1 MSGAGPTVHT
11 PDFPS
16 WSVFKF
22 PPDAAPPPIT
32 NPYTG
37 EPTFANPFHIP
48 QDVFAGALGYKV
60 PLVIASVYAVI
71 VTYFN
76 WYNRQ
81 HGNKAW
87 RIAKTRPFFAFVI
100 LHNVFLAV
108 YSAITCVAMV
118 RALKVSFPNF
128 SDPNAFVGTVDA
140 LCKING
146 PRGLGDAV
154 TYNTTT
160 NSWASK
166 NTNILIDS
174 ATGLPDSTDVGR
186 IWNEGL
192 AFWGWWFYLS
202 KFYEVLDTAIILA
215 KGKRSTTLQKYHHA
229 GAMLSMWAGMRFMS
243 PPIWMFVLVNSG
255 IHAMMYTYY
264 TVAALGYRVP
274 NAVKRTLT
282 TLQITQFIVGVVY
295 AACHLF
301 VSYTVPVSVA
311 YTVAEKVAPKLNTSS
326 VSSAV
331 ASATSSVAE
340 VLPTATGAA
349 VAFLR
354 KLIYR
359 AAGDEGLAEN
369 IAVPGQP
376 IPFYQQQ
383 EQQRLA
389 AGQHKE
395 HPIEHF
401 FHHPQETVNRVVYR
415 TEYQSVPCTD
425 TSGQAF
431 AIYLNMF
438 YLSPL
443 TFLFMRFFFKSYLR
457 RSSPKDKQQKK
468 HNTISEASKDA
479 AHEVERE
486 LDSFDRAAEDAV
498 SSAVHKSRDTVR
510 GRKAGANG
518 IGKDERHGS
527 LSPAN
532 KKFVDDVKRKV
543 NQKLQEVDGAMD
555 AAGKKANQVYNNLTG
570 QAGEAKENLEK
581 QGKDTKENVKKQAN
595 NAKDKAENESKP
607 YTDAAK
613 EKASD
618 AKDTAKKA
626 ANDTK
631 DAAKKEA
638 NDAKDTV
645 KKEADNASQK
655 VQQESQKADDK
666 AQPSEKTNGNGNGDE
681 GWETAGTG
689 KKQNNKSKLP
699 QKKKER
705 KETEESGVLV
715 KKEDAMDQ
723 TDEQVEQPEDE
734 PEPKDLKNTLEKDDG
749 RGLF

>member
-1 MSGAGPTVHT
+1 MSGAGPSIHT
-11 PDFPS
+11 PEFPA

-22 PPDAAPPPIT
+22 PPDSAPPPIT
-32 NPYTG
+32 NPYSG

-48 QDVFAGALGYKV
+48 QGLFEGALGYKV
-60 PLVIASVYAVI
+60 PLAIASVYAVT

-100 LHNVFLAV
+100 FHNVFLAV
-108 YSAITCVAMV
+108 YSAVTCVAMV
-118 RALKVSFPNF
+118 RALKHSFPHY
-128 SDPNAFVGTVDA
+128 SEPNAVVGTVDA

-154 TYNTTT
+154 TYNATTG
-160 NSWASK
+160 SWASR
-166 NTNILIDS
+166 NANVLIDP

-229 GAMLSMWAGMRFMS
+229 GAMLSMWAGMRFMA

-264 TVAALGYRVP
+264 TVSALGYRVP

-282 TLQITQFIVGVVY
+282 TLQITQFLVGSAY
-295 AACHLF
+295 AAVHLF

-311 YTVAEKVAPKLNTSS
+311 YNVVDKVAPKLTSSS

-331 ASATSSVAE
+331 VSATSSIAE
-340 VLPTATGAA
+340 ALPTATGAA

-376 IPFYQQQ
+376 VPFYQQQ
-383 EQQRLA
+383 QLQQQRLA
-389 AGQHKE
+389 AGKRPE
-395 HPIEHF
+395 HPVEHF
-401 FHHPQETVNRVVYR
+401 FHHPHETVNRLVYR
-415 TEYQSVPCTD
+415 TEYQSVPCID

-431 AIYLNMF
+431 AIYLNMI
-438 YLSPL
+438 YLAPL
-443 TFLFMRFFFKSYLR
+443 TILFMRFFFKSYLSR
-457 RSSPKDKQQKK
+457 TSPNTK
-468 HNTISEASKDA
+468 HQTKHTAISKATKDA
-479 AHEVERE
+479 AHGVERE
-486 LDSFDRAAEDAV
+486 LESLGKSAEDAV
-498 SSAVHKSRDTVR
+498 STAFNKSKDTVR
-510 GRKAGANG
+510 GRKIKANG
-518 IGKDERHGS
+518 FDKDERLGS

-543 NQKLQEVDGAMD
+543 NQQLQEIDEGAQTV
-555 AAGKKANQVYNNLTG
+555 GKKAKQVYNDLSG
-570 QAGEAKENLEK
+570 KAGEAKNNAEK
-581 QGKDTKENVKKQAN
+581 QARDAKENAKGQAKEARENVKEHSKE
-595 NAKDKAENESKP
+595 AKDKVEKESKP
-607 YTDAAK
+607 YTEAAK
-613 EKASD
+613 DKASD
-618 AKDTAKKA
+618 AKD
-626 ANDTK
+626 N
-631 DAAKKEA
+631 AKKEA
-638 NDAKDTV
+638 DDV
-645 KKEADNASQK
+645 
-655 VQQESQKADDK
+655 SQKAQQQTQKANDK
-666 AQPSEKTNGNGNGDE
+666 SEKPNGNANDDQ
-681 GWETAGTG
+681 GWETAGN
-689 KKQNNKSKLP
+689 KKEKKSKLP
-699 QKKKER
+699 QKKKQP

-715 KKEDAMDQ
+715 KREDAEEPTDDQ
-723 TDEQVEQPEDE
+723 VQKPESE
-734 PEPKDLKNTLEKDDG
+734 PEPKDINNTLEKDEG
-749 RGLF
+749 KGLF